1 MYPRNAASPQRI
13 AIGAVVQISDG
24 AVQTSGVTVRLL
36 PFGGSEADGVG
47 TVAYS
52 TDGVV
57 VYTPTQAETNY
68 TSFVL
73 IAKKASCIPASVTVV
88 TSESTVSGRVYV
100 DTNGDKTGYKLASDG
115 LSLVTAWAVAITGN
129 LTGNVTGS
137 VGSISGVTFPANFG
151 SLGID
156 PSGSILLVV
165 EVQELGAGALTA
177 NNAGDPI
184 ADIVWDEVLTG
195 ATHNIASSAGRRL
208 RQLASVIVRAGT
220 AQGSGT
226 GNNQIQ
232 LDAGASA
239 TNGEYDPGLIFIE
252 TGTGAGQARL
262 ILQYNGSTKVATVDR
277 DWRVNPD
284 NTSEFVIL
292 ADAGR
297 NSVNEGLAQG
307 GTSTTITLNASA
319 SSSDD
324 AYNGQLVFIRSGT
337 GQDQVGLVEDYV
349 GSTKVATI
357 RTRSATGQW
366 ATVPDT
372 TSAYMM
378 IPNLTFTLSEIS
390 GAVAATQALSRLDSM
405 IESDGAGQFR
415 FDTIA
420 LENAPAGGGGG
431 GTDWTANERT
441 AIRSILGIPTSG
453 TTPTDP
459 SSGILDTIR
468 DSVGAIG
475 INVYP
480 VSASTPERV
489 QGTTLTFYRNESRS
503 VSVVTDFTL
512 TSLTLQFTVEDADGV
527 DVYTLANGSISRSG
541 QTFTVAVT
549 TAVTGNL
556 GQYRWSMRD
565 ISGGGSSVVAMGVLT
580 VQEAASNV

>member
-1 MYPRNAASPQRI
+1 MYPRNASSPERVS
-13 AIGAVVQISDG
+13 IGAVVQISDG
-24 AVQTSGVTVRLL
+24 AVQTSGVTVRVL
-36 PFGGSEADGVG
+36 PFGGSEADGAG
-47 TVAYS
+47 TTAYS

-73 IAKKASCIPASVTVV
+73 IAKKAGCIPASVTVV
-88 TSESTVSGRVYV
+88 TSESSVSGRVYV
-100 DTNGDKTGYKLASDG
+100 QTNGDKTGYKLASDG
-115 LSLVTAWAVAITGN
+115 LAQVTSWTVAITGN

-137 VGSISGVTFPANFG
+137 VGSINGVTFPANFG

-156 PSGSILLVV
+156 PSGSILLVNTV
-165 EVQELGAGALTA
+165 DELGAGALTA

-184 ADIVWDEVLTG
+184 AGIVWNALTTTTYTDQSFGDRILISSNNTREVGVNGNGHVASVLHDAEPNSIPEDALQTG
-195 ATHNIASSAGRRL
+195 ALSARV
-208 RQLASVIVRAGT
+208 LAS
-220 AQGSGT
+220 
-226 GNNQIQ
+226 
-232 LDAGASA
+232 DSA
-239 TNGEYDPGLIFIE
+239 TEI
-252 TGTGAGQARL
+252 
-262 ILQYNGSTKVATVDR
+262 AT
-277 DWRVNPD
+277 
-284 NTSEFVIL
+284 
-292 ADAGR
+292 
-297 NSVNEGLAQG
+297 
-307 GTSTTITLNASA
+307 
-319 SSSDD
+319 
-324 AYNGQLVFIRSGT
+324 
-337 GQDQVGLVEDYV
+337 
-349 GSTKVATI
+349 
-357 RTRSATGQW
+357 
-366 ATVPDT
+366 
-372 TSAYMM
+372 
-378 IPNLTFTLSEIS
+378 
-390 GAVAATQALSRLDSM
+390 AVAATQALSRLDSM

-420 LENAPAGGGGG
+420 LEMAPAGGGGGG

-441 AIRSILGIPTSG
+441 AIRAILGIPTSG

-459 SSGILDTIR
+459 TEGILDEIR
-468 DSVGAIG
+468 DDINAIG

-480 VSASTPERV
+480 VQASTPERV

-527 DVYTLANGSISRSG
+527 DVYTLANGSITRSG

-565 ISGGGSSVVAMGVLT
+565 ISGGGSSVIAMGVLT